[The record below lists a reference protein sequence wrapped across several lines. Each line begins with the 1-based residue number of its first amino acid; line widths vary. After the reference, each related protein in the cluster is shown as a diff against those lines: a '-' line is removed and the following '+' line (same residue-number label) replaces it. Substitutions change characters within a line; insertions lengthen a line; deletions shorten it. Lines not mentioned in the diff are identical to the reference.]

1 MLSSIIKNVEYL
13 GGGRRGMK
21 CMNLRMIM
29 FLSSALK
36 MHCALKNPNPRK
48 NKSISV
54 PPTQGREGKVCTYS
68 SKIMA
73 YTRATTKK
81 DLPSL

>member
-36 MHCALKNPNPRK
+36 NALCLKNPNPRK
-48 NKSISV
+48 NKSNSV
-54 PPTQGREGKVCTYS
+54 SPTQGRGK
-68 SKIMA
+68 
-73 YTRATTKK
+73 
-81 DLPSL
+81 